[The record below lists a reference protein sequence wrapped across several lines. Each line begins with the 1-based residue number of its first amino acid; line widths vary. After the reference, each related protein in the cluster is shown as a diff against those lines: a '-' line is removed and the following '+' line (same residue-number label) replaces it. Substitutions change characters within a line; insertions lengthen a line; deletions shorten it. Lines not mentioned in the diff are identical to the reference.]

1 MEVKPNTGIL
11 FKNERKTE
19 ERHPDYTGTW
29 VDERGQ
35 ECYLDAWKNESKNGK
50 AYLKLRVGKQ
60 KAEAAPV
67 KTAYKPKQYEES
79 DVPF

>member
-11 FKNERKTE
+11 FKNDRKSE
-19 ERHPDYTGTW
+19 DRHPDYTGTW
-29 VDERGQ
+29 IDDGGQ

-50 AYLKLRVGKQ
+50 AYLKLRVGKPKQ
-60 KAEAAPV
+60 QESAP
-67 KTAYKPKQYEES
+67 KQAYKPQKYQET